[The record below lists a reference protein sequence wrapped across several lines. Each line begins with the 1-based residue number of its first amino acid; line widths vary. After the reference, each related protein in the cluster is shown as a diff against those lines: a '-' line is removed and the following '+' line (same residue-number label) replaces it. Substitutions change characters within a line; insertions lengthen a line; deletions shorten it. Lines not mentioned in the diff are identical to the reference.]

1 MAPPAKAPYRMSH
14 EELKELKVQLE
25 ELLAKGY
32 IKPSKSPYGA
42 PVLFVHKKD
51 GTLRMCVDYRALN
64 KATVKNR
71 YPLPRI
77 DDLFDRLSGAKVFS
91 MIDLRSGSYQIRI
104 AEGDEKKTVCCTRY
118 GSYKFLVMPF
128 GLTNAPATFCTFM
141 NDIFQEWL
149 DDFVV
154 VYIDDILIY
163 SGSLEEHAEYLR
175 KVFQRLRENKL
186 YAKLEKCEF
195 GVTEVDFLGHKIT
208 QEGLK
213 MDDHKV
219 KVIVDCEPLES
230 VPALRSFLG
239 LAFYYRK
246 FIKNFAKI
254 VAPLI
259 NLLKKSAVTYEW
271 EGACDKAFETLKGIL
286 VKAPVLKLPDFDKDF
301 EIHFDASD
309 FAIGGI
315 LVQEGRP
322 VAFENK
328 KLSEMER
335 RWSTHEKEMWVV
347 IHYLKT
353 WGHYIGSKD
362 VVMWTD
368 NVTLKY
374 FAT

>member
-1 MAPPAKAPYRMSH
+1 LEEFSDVMPEDLPEDLPPRRRVDHAIEMMSGVAPPAKAPYRMSH

-25 ELLAKGY
+25 KLLAKGY
-32 IKPSKSPYGA
+32 IKPSKSPYGV

-64 KATVKNR
+64 KATVKNW

-77 DDLFDRLSGAKVFS
+77 NDLFDCLSRAKVFS
-91 MIDLRSGSYQIRI
+91 RIDLCLGYYQIRI
-104 AEGDEKKTVCCTRY
+104 AKGDEEKTACHTRY
-118 GSYKFLVMPF
+118 GSYEFLVMPF
-128 GLTNAPATFCTFM
+128 RLTNAPATFCTLM
-141 NDIFQEWL
+141 NDIFREWL

-163 SGSLEEHAEYLR
+163 SGSLEEHEEHLR
-175 KVFQRLRENKL
+175 KMFQRLKENKL

-195 GVTEVDFLGHKIT
+195 RVTEVDFLGHRIT

-219 KVIVDCEPLES
+219 KAILDWEPPKS

-239 LAFYYRK
+239 LASYYQK

-254 VAPLI
+254 AAPLT

-271 EGACDKAFETLKGIL
+271 EEACNETFETLKGIL
-286 VKAPVLKLPDFDKDF
+286 VKAPVLKLPDFNKEF
-301 EIHFDASD
+301 EIHSDASD

-315 LVQEGRP
+315 L
-322 VAFENK
+322 
-328 KLSEMER
+328 L
-335 RWSTHEKEMWVV
+335 
-347 IHYLKT
+347 
-353 WGHYIGSKD
+353 
-362 VVMWTD
+362 
-368 NVTLKY
+368 
-374 FAT
+374 